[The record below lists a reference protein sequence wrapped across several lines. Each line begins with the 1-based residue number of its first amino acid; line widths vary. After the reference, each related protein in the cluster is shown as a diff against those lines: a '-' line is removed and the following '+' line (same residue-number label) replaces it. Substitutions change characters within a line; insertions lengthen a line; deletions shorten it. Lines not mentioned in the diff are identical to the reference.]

1 MKYLYI
7 HNIHGWL
14 EKVRFCHKSEPL
26 VLHPRRCA
34 AAAAVVIII
43 YLTGTLIQPLAKA
56 MAKMT
61 KGVDIPNIIMYG
73 KGVFM
78 GFSPFLSPAV
88 CQYLHCKLII
98 ISQHSQADLW
108 HSVNSRWEKS
118 SVRKRKK
125 ATSMIYSPMQFNAV

>member
-1 MKYLYI
+1 MD
-7 HNIHGWL
+7 GW
-14 EKVRFCHKSEPL
+14 RKSDFVTSQSPL
-26 VLHPRRCA
+26 CCILGVA
-34 AAAAVVIII
+34 AAATAVVIII

-98 ISQHSQADLW
+98 ISQHS
-108 HSVNSRWEKS
+108 
-118 SVRKRKK
+118 
-125 ATSMIYSPMQFNAV
+125 